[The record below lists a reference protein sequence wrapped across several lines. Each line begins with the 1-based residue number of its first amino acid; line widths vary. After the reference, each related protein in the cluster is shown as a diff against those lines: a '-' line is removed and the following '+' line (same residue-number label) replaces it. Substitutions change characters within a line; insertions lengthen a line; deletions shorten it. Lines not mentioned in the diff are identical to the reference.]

1 VAEEEDVMDEQLKK
15 RIEDLLG
22 AHKIVL
28 FMKGTK
34 SFPQCGFSAT
44 VVEVMKRLD
53 ADFHGVNILADGEIR
68 QGMKE
73 YANWP
78 TFPQLW
84 VEGRLVGGCDIVRD
98 MFQTGELQPIVDRAL
113 GRQTTD

>member
-1 VAEEEDVMDEQLKK
+1 MNDTLRR
-15 RIEDLLG
+15 RIQEILDS
-22 AHKIVL
+22 HKIVL

-44 VVEVMKRLD
+44 VVEVLKRLD
-53 ADFHGVNILADGEIR
+53 ADFHAVNVLADPELR

-78 TFPQLW
+78 TFPQLYI
-84 VEGRLVGGCDIVRD
+84 EGRFVGGCDIVRD
-98 MFQTGELQPIVDRAL
+98 MFEAGELQPIVDRAL
-113 GRQTTD
+113 GRTRAS

>member
-1 VAEEEDVMDEQLKK
+1 MDEQLKQ
-15 RIEDLLG
+15 RIEGILG
-22 AHKIVL
+22 SNKIVL

-44 VVEVMKRLD
+44 VVEVLKRMD
-53 ADFHGVNILADGEIR
+53 ADFHGVDILKEPELR

-78 TFPQLW
+78 TFPQLY
-84 VEGRLVGGCDIVRD
+84 VDGRLVGGCDIVRD
-98 MFQTGELQPIVDRAL
+98 MYQSGELQPIVDKAL
-113 GRQTTD
+113 GRATSSKA

>member
-1 VAEEEDVMDEQLKK
+1 MDEQLRK
-15 RIEDLLG
+15 RIQDILD
-22 AHKIVL
+22 ANKVVL

-44 VVEVMKRLD
+44 VVDILKRSE
-53 ADFHGVNILADGEIR
+53 ADFHSVNILQDPDLR

-73 YANWP
+73 FSSWP
-78 TFPQLW
+78 TFPQLY

-98 MFQTGELQPIVDRAL
+98 MYQSGELAPILDRAL
-113 GRQTTD
+113 GREPKSA

>member
-1 VAEEEDVMDEQLKK
+1 MDDRLKT
-15 RIEDLLG
+15 RIEEILG
-22 AHKIVL
+22 SHKIVL

-34 SFPQCGFSAT
+34 NFPQCGFSAA
-44 VVEVMKRLD
+44 VVEVLNRLD
-53 ADFHGVNILADGEIR
+53 ADFHAVNVLADPELR

-78 TFPQLW
+78 TFPQLY

-98 MFQTGELQPIVDRAL
+98 MYESGELAPVIDRAL
-113 GRQTTD
+113 GRPSAR

>member
-1 VAEEEDVMDEQLKK
+1 MDEQLKQ
-15 RIEDLLG
+15 RIEGILG
-22 AHKIVL
+22 SNKIVL

-44 VVEVMKRLD
+44 VVEVLKRMDAEFHTVDILKD
-53 ADFHGVNILADGEIR
+53 ADLR

-78 TFPQLW
+78 TFPQLY

-98 MFQTGELQPIVDRAL
+98 MYQSGELQPIVDRAL
-113 GRQTTD
+113 GRAQPA